1 MKKDRNTFFSNYNA
15 QTQAY
20 IPDFQQQM
28 MPPQTMMNQNVMPN
42 TGSYGSTAM
51 NSSYYSGPDIASSNE
66 LDNRLS
72 KIERQINRLDNR
84 LTKLESSN
92 NSVTEVNENN
102 ISNNMYM
109 L

>member
-1 MKKDRNTFFSNYNA
+1 MKKDRNTFFSNPNYQN
-15 QTQAY
+15 
-20 IPDFQQQM
+20 P
-28 MPPQTMMNQNVMPN
+28 MMNNGMMNTAVGFSGQPN
-42 TGSYGSTAM
+42 AYGSTSM

-84 LTKLESSN
+84 LSKLEQSTTQP
-92 NSVTEVNENN
+92 TEINENN